1 MTIPKLKL
9 IQGGKKDAPKYQQF
23 QTWVNVSNS
32 RYIAPGALITN
43 QIAADNLPFNHPRLY
58 QRQH

>member
-9 IQGGKKDAPKYQQF
+9 IQGGKKDAPSWQSKPC
-23 QTWVNVSNS
+23 VSISNS

-43 QIAADNLPFNHPRLY
+43 QIAADNLPFNCPKYHH
-58 QRQH
+58 QH